1 MKWFGP
7 QVPVLPL
14 TVEKI
19 QGVAAQFKRGRY
31 RSFSNYV
38 QRMKDEHEEQGHI
51 WTRPLARTMK
61 KCVRSC
67 ERGIGPARQ
76 SGVFNIPDVRAQNFP
91 HDPLVEGGPI
101 SPGEMLEVGPFYGK
115 RGIELELA
123 LYTSYRLTHKNTLVV
138 FLAVTKTDPRALGT
152 YRTWGCT
159 CEGKRLMP
167 CPVCAW
173 KAHDEELRRRFG
185 DRLQEPGFPA
195 WPNAVGGVVSK
206 TSVVRTIERVAE
218 RLHVPVTNDSG
229 GRIFGEHSMR
239 VSGAVHLT
247 HIGIELYLLQILF
260 RWKSELVLRYAGEAP
275 LGKLTQKYIAGQA
288 NRTLEQ
294 VESTIFQKVADM
306 VTQQMDSRLRSIS
319 GDPPLEVE
327 MLEKP
332 EEGTHTSLTTEVQ
345 KVELTVNALRQ
356 EIIDLSAEM
365 AANVIEMTKIKEEL
379 RDRPSSGDIVG
390 SGLICSDFGV
400 VHKVLIKSASVNT
413 TLWRCKCGW
422 KFGTSVYED
431 VSTIPDNPNFVCG
444 TCLPEEKEAA
454 RLRMPVGVALA
465 SAGRGQR
472 PQAMASSASS
482 SGQTT
487 TPVTVE
493 SSEGD
498 GEETSDDESAPIAA
512 LNQAASAATVDD

>member
-1 MKWFGP
+1 
-7 QVPVLPL
+7 
-14 TVEKI
+14 
-19 QGVAAQFKRGRY
+19 
-31 RSFSNYV
+31 
-38 QRMKDEHEEQGHI
+38 
-51 WTRPLARTMK
+51 
-61 KCVRSC
+61 
-67 ERGIGPARQ
+67 
-76 SGVFNIPDVRAQNFP
+76 
-91 HDPLVEGGPI
+91 
-101 SPGEMLEVGPFYGK
+101 
-115 RGIELELA
+115 
-123 LYTSYRLTHKNTLVV
+123 
-138 FLAVTKTDPRALGT
+138 
-152 YRTWGCT
+152 
-159 CEGKRLMP
+159 MP

-218 RLHVPVTNDSG
+218 RLQVPVTNDSG

-327 MLEKP
+327 MLDKP

-345 KVELTVNALRQ
+345 KVEMTVTALRQ

-365 AANVIEMTKIKEEL
+365 AANVVEMTKIKEEL

-498 GEETSDDESAPIAA
+498 GEDTSDDESAPIAA